1 MEDQGALLAS
11 SAQETPCPVSIHS
24 LIPFFE
30 GNPTVR
36 THKSP
41 ILSLSFFSNDV
52 LLAGCED
59 GAIRM
64 SFRGNKTSKPKV
76 LRTLSTGEGPIH
88 HVSRV
93 GKRNEVVSGTTTGKV
108 ELWDLAK
115 GTIKNSMGVSST
127 KIIKV
132 EHLASSDRR

>member
-1 MEDQGALLAS
+1 
-11 SAQETPCPVSIHS
+11 
-24 LIPFFE
+24 
-30 GNPTVR
+30 
-36 THKSP
+36 
-41 ILSLSFFSNDV
+41 
-52 LLAGCED
+52 
-59 GAIRM
+59 M